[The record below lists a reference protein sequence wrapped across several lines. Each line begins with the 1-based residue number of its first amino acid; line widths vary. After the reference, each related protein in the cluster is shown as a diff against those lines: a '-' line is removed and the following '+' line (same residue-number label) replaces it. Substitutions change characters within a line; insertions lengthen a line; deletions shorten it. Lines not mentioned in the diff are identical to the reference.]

1 MLCSFD
7 KKESYVAHIRTMLIK
22 GNNKKD
28 KNYIENKINE
38 IKK

>member
-22 GNNKKD
+22 GN
-28 KNYIENKINE
+28 KINE